1 MAQKPAYYDIP
12 LSVKTIR
19 RFCDDM
25 ALRVS
30 RPSLLLAPYI
40 MDVIEHQGD
49 APSNIHERVVGQRW
63 STSGTSILKQLRD
76 HGYIQIE
83 EAPADRAARTP
94 EGRRTKRQVW
104 LTPQGAERLGAR
116 SHHSV
121 AS

>member
-1 MAQKPAYYDIP
+1 MALKPAYYDIP

-40 MDVIEHQGD
+40 MDIIEHQGD

-76 HGYIQIE
+76 HGYILIK
-83 EAPADRAARTP
+83 EAPADRAAMTP
-94 EGRRTKRQVW
+94 EGRRSKRQVW
-104 LTPQGAERLGAR
+104 LTAEGADRLGAKT
-116 SHHSV
+116 HHSA